1 MENSM
6 SNPAISEDEMNNT
19 DMNKARAMIYRLLSS
34 LFAKEIDHQLLHE
47 LTSEQAKAFWTQLAS
62 EPSFKRDVDAMVTVL
77 ESLSSDKALLE
88 LAADYCGLFLV
99 GTKHSASPYASLYL
113 QDESKSAPDTE
124 GTKSGDQP
132 LLFGEQHQM
141 MVQFLK
147 QSQLQVQTSFPEP
160 ADHLAVILAYVEHL
174 CLSAGNEEQLSFIE
188 SYLNSWLGQFAAKVT
203 LCDSGD
209 FYCALA
215 RLTQSWVNSDL
226 TGLRE
231 ES

>member
-1 MENSM
+1 
-6 SNPAISEDEMNNT
+6 MNNT
-19 DMNKARAMIYRLLSS
+19 DMNKARAMVYRLLSS

-47 LTSEQAKAFWTQLAS
+47 LTSEPAKAFWTQLAS
-62 EPSFKRDVDAMVTVL
+62 EPSFKQDVDTLVTLL
-77 ESLSSDKALLE
+77 ESLTSDKALLE

-113 QDESKSAPDTE
+113 QDTNKSAADSQSNNSPK
-124 GTKSGDQP
+124 GTKRGDQP

-174 CLSAGNEEQLSFIE
+174 CLSASNEEQLSFIE
-188 SYLNSWLGQFAAKVT
+188 SYLNSWLGKFTAKVT
-203 LCDSGD
+203 QGDSGK
-209 FYCALA
+209 FYSALA
-215 RLTQSWVNSDL
+215 GLTLSWVRSDL
-226 TGLRE
+226 VGLTE
-231 ES
+231 EG

>member
-6 SNPAISEDEMNNT
+6 TKPAISEEQMNNT
-19 DMNKARAMIYRLLSS
+19 DMNKARAMVYRLLSS

-47 LTSEQAKAFWTQLAS
+47 LTSEPAKAFWAQLAS
-62 EPSFKRDVDAMVTVL
+62 EPSFKRDVDAMVSVL
-77 ESLSSDKALLE
+77 ESLTSDKALME

-113 QDESKSAPDTE
+113 QDISKSA
-124 GTKSGDQP
+124 KAGDQP
-132 LLFGEQHQM
+132 LLFGEQHQLM
-141 MVQFLK
+141 LQFLK

-174 CLSAGNEEQLSFIE
+174 CLSASDEEQLSFIE
-188 SYLNSWLGQFAAKVT
+188 SYLNSWLGKFAAKVT
-203 LCDSGD
+203 QCDSGD

-226 TGLRE
+226 TGLTE
-231 ES
+231 ER

>member
-6 SNPAISEDEMNNT
+6 TNPAISEDQMNNT
-19 DMNKARAMIYRLLSS
+19 DMNKARAMVYRLLSS

-47 LTSEQAKAFWTQLAS
+47 LTSEPAKAFLAQLAS
-62 EPSFKRDVDAMVTVL
+62 EPSFKRDVDAMVSVL
-77 ESLSSDKALLE
+77 GSLTSDKALME

-113 QDESKSAPDTE
+113 QDTSKSA
-124 GTKSGDQP
+124 KAGDQP
-132 LLFGEQHQM
+132 LLFGEQHQL

-147 QSQLQVQTSFPEP
+147 QSLLQVQTSFPEP

-174 CLSAGNEEQLSFIE
+174 CLSASDEEQLSFIE
-188 SYLNSWLGQFAAKVT
+188 SYLNSWLGKFAAKVT
-203 LCDSGD
+203 QCDSGD

-226 TGLRE
+226 TGLTE